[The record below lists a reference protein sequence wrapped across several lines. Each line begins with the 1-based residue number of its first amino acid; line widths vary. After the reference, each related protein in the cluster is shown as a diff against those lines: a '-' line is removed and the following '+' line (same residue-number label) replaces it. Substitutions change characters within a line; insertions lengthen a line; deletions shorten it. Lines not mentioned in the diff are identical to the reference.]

1 MNIFP
6 FSSSRTR
13 QVTLIVTMLFCL
25 GSPDTSIAQ
34 SITLVPDT
42 LNTSVR
48 DTVLALAA
56 QPDGKFLIAGEFT
69 QIGLTTKRHIARL
82 NADGTLDTSFNA
94 STDDDVYAIAIQS
107 DGKVLIGGDFKLV
120 NGVQRK
126 SLARLTSTGAL
137 DATFNAGDLDECR
150 SLAIQADGNIIVGG
164 IPYLTRLLPS
174 GAPDPGFNLTNN
186 LQTGHRI
193 YALAIQADGKIL
205 AGGLIIASPTP
216 NIGLIRLNSNG
227 SQDTSFVP
235 QFDLPVR
242 AITVQPD
249 QRILVGGDFQGL
261 IGIGTPA
268 PFLTRLL
275 PSGALDNGMSNYLGS
290 VGLGVSPEGSLGTV
304 YSIALLPTGGF
315 MAAGPVRFRSGS
327 NFISHLARFGP
338 DGLLDTTFN
347 PQLKRTVHQV
357 INTPGDRLLV
367 GGEFTSIAG
376 VARER
381 IARFASNTPSA
392 TVSLSNTGISV
403 PEGDANFTIDV
414 NLTAPIAVPFT
425 VPVTFTGTATAGK
438 DYTRPATS
446 IRFEPGE
453 TTKTITVPLLDD
465 TLIEADETLI
475 ITLSEPPDPAV
486 SRLTP
491 FTATFT
497 LQSNEVAAQITSQPT
512 AKIVATGTPAT
523 FNATASGTPTP
534 TLEWRRNSTRI
545 TGATS
550 DTLTLPSAALS
561 NAGSYSMKATVS
573 NTSATSTNATLTVVD
588 QTPVTLPGAT
598 TATATLRVTFASPER
613 PTFKWFRNSVA
624 VVDVPNK
631 ISGSLSSSLVI
642 RNLATTN
649 SDSYVCEVTTS
660 AGSLNGAP
668 ISLVVYDS
676 VPEVIAPM
684 IPPLIIPT
692 AMVSELVSYPIPI
705 NIDPL
710 KTPTKFAITGLPTG
724 LKFDPVTGRI
734 FGRATKAG
742 IFDKIKITP
751 SNAKGRGTTVDAK
764 MEILPLTPGVIGSY
778 IANIARNPTVNAN
791 LGGSLTLTV
800 SPTGLCSGSLRT
812 AGSTFSFKGPLD
824 TSASGGDPSVVIT
837 IPRSTPPSMILDFDF
852 ILASSTITGT
862 LKEDGLVPAASVDG
876 HLCRPAP
883 SDRQGYQ
890 TVTFDLTN
898 ALDIGIESIPQ
909 GTGFLTFTVPASGS
923 VRMTGNLPDGTAL
936 TLSSRISS
944 TGKLPTYLA
953 LYRSTGSL
961 LAEITVANDANRTVG
976 GALTWSRNPQAP
988 SQRSYQT
995 GFIPTAYTV
1004 TGGSYTAPASGVP
1017 VMGLPLTASNAK
1029 LTFLEGLV
1037 STAVVS
1043 PDITFTLGTAS
1054 AGTFPTF
1061 ASGNNPNRV
1070 ALSVSRSTGT
1080 FSGQFTLI
1088 NPLTLTKNL
1097 TRVAKFKGV
1106 IARDGAAST
1115 GGGYFILPKLP
1126 SPLTAPSDTTPILS
1140 GQVNLLPAP

>member
-13 QVTLIVTMLFCL
+13 QVTLIVTILFCL

-34 SITLVPDT
+34 SITLVPDP
-42 LNTSVR
+42 LNASVR

-56 QPDGKFLIAGEFT
+56 QPDGKFLVGGEFT
-69 QIGLTTKRHIARL
+69 QIGSTTKRHIARL

-94 STDDDVYAIAIQS
+94 STDDDVYAIALQS
-107 DGKVLIGGDFKLV
+107 DGKILIGGDFKLV

-126 SLARLTSTGAL
+126 SLARLTSTGVL

-174 GAPDPGFNLTNN
+174 GATDPGFNLTNN

-205 AGGLIIASPTP
+205 AGGLLIASSPSS
-216 NIGLIRLNSNG
+216 IGLLRLNANG

-242 AITVQPD
+242 AITVQPAD
-249 QRILVGGDFQGL
+249 QKILVGGDFQGL
-261 IGIGTPA
+261 IGTPA

-290 VGLGVSPEGSLGTV
+290 VGLGISPEGSLGTV

-357 INTPGDRLLV
+357 VNTPGDRLLV
-367 GGEFTSIAG
+367 GGEFTSIAA

-381 IARFASNTPSA
+381 IARFASNTPTA

-414 NLTAPIAVPFT
+414 TLTAPIAVPFT
-425 VPVTFTGTATAGK
+425 VPVSFTGTATAGK

-446 IRFEPGE
+446 VRFEPGE
-453 TTKTITVPLLDD
+453 TTKTITVPLIDD
-465 TLIEADETLI
+465 TLIEANETLI

-491 FTATFT
+491 FVATFT
-497 LQSNEVAAQITSQPT
+497 LQSDEVAAQITSQPV
-512 AKIVATGTPAT
+512 AQIVAVGAPAT
-523 FNATASGTPTP
+523 FTATASGIPTP
-534 TLEWRRNSTRI
+534 TLEWRKNGTRI
-545 TGATS
+545 TGATAS
-550 DTLTLPSAALS
+550 TLTLPSVALS
-561 NAGSYSMKATVS
+561 NAGNYSMKATVT
-573 NTSATSTNATLTVVD
+573 NTSATSTNASLTVVD
-588 QTPVTLPGAT
+588 QTPVTLPGAA

-642 RNLATTN
+642 RNLATTD

-660 AGSLNGAP
+660 SGSLNGAP

-692 AMVSELVSYPIPI
+692 AMVSELVSYSIPI

-824 TSASGGDPSVVIT
+824 TSASGGDPSMVIT

-862 LKEDGLVPAASVDG
+862 LKEDGLVPTASVDG
-876 HLCRPAP
+876 HLCLPAP

-890 TVTFDLTN
+890 TVTFDLTD
-898 ALDIGIESIPQ
+898 ALNIGIESIPQ

-944 TGKLPTYLA
+944 SGKLPVYLP
-953 LYRSTGSL
+953 LYSATGSL
-961 LAEITVANDANRTVG
+961 LAEFTVANDANRTVG

-988 SQRSYQT
+988 SQRSYQL
-995 GFIPTAYTV
+995 GFSPTPYTA
-1004 TGGSYTAPASGVP
+1004 TGGAYIAPASGVP
-1017 VMGLPLTASNAK
+1017 VMSLPATADNAK
-1029 LTFLEGLV
+1029 LTFLEALV
-1037 STAVVS
+1037 STAIVS
-1043 PDITFTLGTAS
+1043 PNITFTLGSAA

-1080 FSGQFTLI
+1080 FSGQFTLV

-1126 SPLTAPSDTTPILS
+1126 DPLTAPSNTTPILS

>member
-1 MNIFP
+1 MNIIP
-6 FSSSRTR
+6 FLFRRAS
-13 QVTLIVTMLFCL
+13 QFAKIVAALFCL
-25 GSPDTSIAQ
+25 GYPDISVAQ
-34 SITLVPDT
+34 SVILAPDP
-42 LNTSVR
+42 LNTSIR
-48 DTVLALAA
+48 DTVLALGT
-56 QPDGKFLIAGEFT
+56 QPDGKFLVGGEFT
-69 QIGLTTKRHIARL
+69 QIGSTTKRHIARL

-94 STDDDVYAIAIQS
+94 STDDDVYAIALQS
-107 DGKVLIGGDFKLV
+107 DGKILIGGDFKVV

-137 DATFNAGDLDECR
+137 DTTFNAGDIDECR
-150 SLAIQADGNIIVGG
+150 SLAIQSDGNIVVGG

-174 GAPDPGFNLTNN
+174 GLPDPSFTLTSNLNN
-186 LQTGHRI
+186 GHRI

-242 AITVQPD
+242 AITVQPAD
-249 QRILVGGDFQGL
+249 QKILVGGDFQGL
-261 IGIGTPA
+261 IGTPA

-290 VGLGVSPEGSLGTV
+290 VGLGVSPEGSLGSV

-315 MAAGPVRFRSGS
+315 MAAGPVRFVSGS
-327 NFISHLARFGP
+327 NSISHLARFSP

-347 PQLKRTVHQV
+347 PQLRRIVHQV
-357 INTPGDRLLV
+357 INTPGDRVLV
-367 GGEFTSIAG
+367 GGEFTSIAA

-381 IARFASNTPSA
+381 IARFAPNTPTA

-414 NLTAPIAVPFT
+414 TLTAPIAVPFT
-425 VPVTFTGTATAGK
+425 VPVSFTGTATAGK

-446 IRFEPGE
+446 VRFEPGE
-453 TTKTITVPLLDD
+453 TTKTITVPLIDD
-465 TLIEADETLI
+465 TLIEANETLI

-491 FTATFT
+491 FVATFT
-497 LQSNEVAAQITSQPT
+497 LQSDEVAAQITSQPVT
-512 AKIVATGTPAT
+512 QIVAVGTPAT

-534 TLEWRRNSTRI
+534 TLEWRKNGTRV

-550 DTLTLPSAALS
+550 STLTLPSVALS
-561 NAGSYSMKATVS
+561 NAGNYSVKATVS
-573 NTSATSTNATLTVVD
+573 NTSATSTNASLTVVD

-642 RNLATTN
+642 RNLTTTD

-660 AGSLNGAP
+660 AGSLNSAP

-676 VPEVIAPM
+676 VPEVLAPM
-684 IPPLIIPT
+684 APPLIIPT
-692 AMVSELVSYPIPI
+692 AMVSELVNYSIPI
-705 NIDPL
+705 DTDPL

-742 IFDKIKITP
+742 TYDKIKITP
-751 SNAKGRGTTVDAK
+751 SNAKGPGLRIDAK

-824 TSASGGDPSVVIT
+824 TSASGGDPSVMIT
-837 IPRSTPPSMILDFDF
+837 IPRSSPPSMILDFDF

-862 LKEDGLVPAASVDG
+862 LKEDGLIPTASVLG
-876 HLCRPAP
+876 HLCLPAP

-898 ALDIGIESIPQ
+898 ALDIGIEGIPQ
-909 GTGFLTFTVPASGS
+909 GTGFLAFTVPPSGS
-923 VRMTGNLPDGTAL
+923 VRMTGTLPDGTAL

-944 TGKLPTYLA
+944 SGKLPVYLP

-961 LAEITVANDANRTVG
+961 LAEISVANDVNRTVSG
-976 GALTWSRNPQAP
+976 SLTWSRNPQAA
-988 SQRSYQT
+988 SQRSYQP
-995 GFIPTAYTV
+995 GFIPIPYTV
-1004 TGGSYTAPASGVP
+1004 TGGAYIAPASGVP
-1017 VMGLPLTASNAK
+1017 VMGLPAIVNNAK

-1043 PDITFTLGTAS
+1043 PDITFTLGTAA

-1080 FSGQFTLI
+1080 FSGQFTLV

-1115 GGGYFILPKLP
+1115 GGGYFLLPKLP
-1126 SPLTAPSDTTPILS
+1126 SPLTAPSNTTPILS